1 MLNKIFSLNSNNEK
15 TPYEIQIDKINKF
28 KKVDED
34 RNIKIYKI
42 RVFDLIDLDLKPYR
56 DNRVVDESHIF
67 TLTEGIKNTFCVY
80 HNLILIHNIKN
91 QVIQISDGQH
101 RYKALKNLS
110 VTDQKEISCWVHI
123 HEFFTDDNNYIF
135 DFFKKINN
143 NKGISIEELDKHE
156 KILIIMKYLQE
167 EFGSY
172 RGNKRIYEED
182 VKGNPV
188 WRLNYKDLKDE
199 IEKRWNKMKMMTKQ
213 EIYNKLKEYNDKFLE
228 KYLNERYTEKV
239 MKNKNTIEAPSG
251 SETLFPNRKDM
262 LNKYNF
268 YLNINFPNNLDLI
281 FN

>member
-1 MLNKIFSLNSNNEK
+1 MSSLIKKAFSHILNNEICEK
-15 TPYEIQIDKINKF
+15 TPYEIQLEKINKF
-28 KKVDED
+28 KKLDED

-42 RVFDLIDLDLKPYR
+42 SVYDLIDLDLKPYR
-56 DNRVVDESHIF
+56 DNRVVDDSHVF
-67 TLTEGIKNTFCVY
+67 TLTEGIKNTKCIY
-80 HNLILIHNIKN
+80 HNLILIHNTKS

-110 VTDQKEISCWVHI
+110 ITDQKEISCWIHI
-123 HEFFTDDNNYIF
+123 HEFCTDDNNYIF

-182 VKGNPV
+182 VKGNPI

-199 IEKRWNKMKMMTKQ
+199 LEKKWNKIKIMSKQ
-213 EIYNKLKEYNDKFLE
+213 EIYDKMKKYNDAFLE
-228 KYLNERYTEKV
+228 KYLEERYTEKI
-239 MKNKNTIEAPSG
+239 MKNKNNKE
-251 SETLFPNRKDM
+251 M
-262 LNKYNF
+262 LYKYNF
-268 YLNINFPNNLDLI
+268 FLNINFPNNLDII